1 MIARFSH
8 TPISTVFRSSEQ
20 VRNVLASVES
30 FRPGVRNRLSTFFKR
45 NRTLE
50 SSGFFRFG
58 SALALFLWSFFALAS
73 ASAQTPTAGLR
84 GQVTDPSGSF
94 VAGATILLTTPT
106 GASVDTTSNKDGIY
120 EFKNLAPGKYT
131 VKAVA
136 QGFALFTQENVIIT
150 AGQVLRLNIAV
161 TIEIQEQKITVDDSS
176 TKVDTDPANNASS
189 IVLKDKDLQALS
201 DDPDEFASELQAL
214 AGPSAGPNG
223 GQIYIDGFTAGQL
236 PPKSSIRE
244 IRLNQNPFS
253 AEYDK
258 LGYGRIE
265 ILTKPGTDSWHGQA
279 QVTGNSSS
287 FNSKDPF
294 LGNAS
299 QPGYETTFY
308 NGNVGGPL
316 GKKASFFFTIDRR
329 DQNNLNIV
337 SAVDPPDPTVAVP
350 NPQTRT
356 NLSPRFDFQLT
367 PNNTLSVRYQYFR
380 DNEQNEGVG
389 GFNLATQ
396 AFNSLDTEHTLQI
409 VDSQIL
415 GARTV
420 NETRFQYIH
429 ENSNQLIAAAGL
441 PFDITNPTI
450 DVQGA
455 FTFGPS
461 NQGNQ
466 LDDQNRYEVQNY
478 TAMTLGNH
486 LLKFGGR
493 LRVTHDDNGVTQ
505 NFNGQF
511 TFGSRLTPACTP
523 VQITSNTCP
532 TISGLT
538 AYQTTVALLASGAT
552 PAQIFA
558 AGGGASQ
565 YTLITGRPDIVNTY
579 FDVEPYIQDDW
590 KIRPNITLSGGL
602 RYESQNNLG
611 DHADLA
617 PRLGLAWGVGGDAK
631 KSPKFVIRAGF
642 GMFYDRFTEDLVLQ
656 QQRLNGI
663 TQNQTTIVDPACFPT
678 ANSNGDFGPD
688 TCSLAGGASTTLPTI
703 YRVNPNLR
711 TPYIMQTGVSV
722 ERQLSKNA
730 NLAVTYLNSRGVHQF
745 VTTNINSP
753 VCVVA
758 GCTDPTPPNLGEGNI
773 YQYQS
778 EGIFKQNQLIVNSS
792 VRIGT
797 KVSLFGYYTLNYANS
812 DTGGPT
818 TFASDSN
825 DLALDYGRSQYDIRN
840 RLFLGGTV
848 GLPHAFRLSPFM
860 IASSGIPFNITTGQ
874 DNNGDSIFND
884 RPSFASGPGTG
895 IVETKYGFLN
905 TQPIAGETL
914 VPSNF
919 GTSPGRFTFNLRL
932 SKSFGFGPEK
942 KGSAGDLGGP
952 RGGTFG
958 RGGGGGGRG
967 GPGGGP
973 GGFGGGSPATNHRY
987 NLTFSIAAQNLFNNV
1002 NVASPV
1008 GIVTSPIFGEANAL
1022 AGRPYSSATANRR
1035 IDLQV
1040 LFSF

>member
-1 MIARFSH
+1 MIARFSR
-8 TPISTVFRSSEQ
+8 TPISTALCGSRRL
-20 VRNVLASVES
+20 RNVLASASNCSRVVKVLLVLAVLL
-30 FRPGVRNRLSTFFKR
+30 FVR
-45 NRTLE
+45 
-50 SSGFFRFG
+50 
-58 SALALFLWSFFALAS
+58 AS
-73 ASAQTPTAGLR
+73 AWAQTPSGGLR
-84 GQVTDPSGSF
+84 GQVTDPSGSY
-94 VAGATILLTTPT
+94 VTGATILLTTPA
-106 GASVDTTSNKDGIY
+106 GASLDSTSDKNGNY
-120 EFKNLAPGKYT
+120 EFKNLSPGKYT

-136 QGFALFTQENVIIT
+136 QGFSLFTQENVVIA
-150 AGQVLRLNIAV
+150 AGQIKILNIAV

-287 FNSKDPF
+287 FNSKNPF
-294 LGNAS
+294 LGDAS

-337 SAVDPPDPTVAVP
+337 SAVDPPDQTAAVP

-455 FTFGPS
+455 FVFGPS

-466 LDDQNRYEVQNY
+466 LDDQNRYELQNY

-493 LRVTHDDNGVTQ
+493 LRITHDVNSVAE

-511 TFGSRLTPACTP
+511 TF
-523 VQITSNTCP
+523 TS
-532 TISGLT
+532 LQ
-538 AYQTTVALLASGAT
+538 AYQTTVALLQTGAT

-558 AGGGASQ
+558 AGGGARQ
-565 YTLITGRPDIVNTY
+565 YTLITGTPEIVDTY
-579 FDVEPYIQDDW
+579 ADVEPYIQDDW

-611 DHADLA
+611 DHADFA
-617 PRLGLAWGVGGDAK
+617 PRIGLAWGVGGSAK

-642 GMFYDRFTEDLVLQ
+642 GIFYDRFTEDLVLQ

-663 TQNQTTIVDPACFPT
+663 TQNQTTLVDPTCFPT
-678 ANSNGDFGPD
+678 ANINGDFGPD
-688 TCSLAGGASTTLPTI
+688 TCLASGGTTSPLPTI

-711 TPYIMQTGVSV
+711 TPYTMQTGVSL
-722 ERQLSKNA
+722 ERQLTKNA

-758 GCTDPTPPNLGEGNI
+758 GCTDPAPPNPGEGNI

-792 VRIGT
+792 VRVGT

-825 DLALDYGRSQYDIRN
+825 DLAVDYGRSQYDIRN

-884 RPSFASGPGTG
+884 RPSFASGPGPG
-895 IVETKYGFLN
+895 IVDTKFGFLN
-905 TQPIAGETL
+905 TQPTAGEAL
-914 VPSNF
+914 VPMNF

-958 RGGGGGGRG
+958 RGVGGGGRG
-967 GPGGGP
+967 GPGGGGP

-1002 NVASPV
+1002 NVAAPV
-1008 GIVTSPIFGEANAL
+1008 GVVTSPIFGEANAL

-1035 IDLQV
+1035 LDLQV